1 MIKPTRTGAHMTAQL
16 TPFEQTH
23 LRAATAGIRIIESL
37 AVNNLITQARN
48 YESDMSKVGNG
59 TVPMSETV
67 HIGLMWASVSQFT
80 DGDIMA

>member
-1 MIKPTRTGAHMTAQL
+1 MTTRL
-16 TPFEQTH
+16 TPFEQAH
-23 LRAATAGIRIIESL
+23 LRAATAGVRIIESL

-59 TVPMSETV
+59 TPPLGETV

-80 DGDIMA
+80 DVDIMA